1 MSRNEKKVR
10 VEDLEIATPGFA
22 NGISTQL
29 KALLDAG
36 EHRSLND
43 EEKSAIINEAAIHY
57 GNFLTA
63 LGCTWQDDPNSA
75 DTPKR
80 VSKAYVNDLWSG

>member
-1 MSRNEKKVR
+1 MSRNEKTVR

-29 KALLDAG
+29 KALLDSG

-43 EEKSAIINEAAIHY
+43 EEKSAIIEDATVRHA
-57 GNFLTA
+57 T
-63 LGCTWQDDPNSA
+63 
-75 DTPKR
+75 
-80 VSKAYVNDLWSG
+80 